1 MPRSSSAGFDR
12 YITVFSPKGRLY
24 QVEYAFKAIKSS
36 GLTSIGVRGKDCV
49 VLITQKKIQDR
60 LIKAESV
67 THMFAITPTIG
78 CLATGRIADARS
90 QVQRARYEA
99 AEFKFNYGYDV
110 PVSYLAKRMATINQL
125 FTQYAGY
132 RPCGVSLMFCAVD
145 EEDNDGPQLYKVDP
159 AGYYAGFLA
168 TASGQKEPDA
178 SNILEKNLKDKSD
191 LSFEDTLFTAISSL
205 QSVVNSEFRAEEIEV
220 AVVQSSSS
228 SPSKENNFRL
238 LGDDEVSDI
247 LNRLANRD

>member
-1 MPRSSSAGFDR
+1 M
-12 YITVFSPKGRLY
+12 
-24 QVEYAFKAIKSS
+24 
-36 GLTSIGVRGKDCV
+36 TSIGVRGEDCV

-67 THMFAITPTIG
+67 THMFSITPSIG
-78 CLATGRIADARS
+78 CLVTGRIADARS

-132 RPCGVSLMFCAVD
+132 RPCGVSLMLCSVD
-145 EEDNDGPQLYKVDP
+145 EVDGEGPQLYKVDP

-178 SNILEKNLKDKSD
+178 SNILEKNLKDKTK
-191 LSFEDTLFTAISSL
+191 LSYQETLFTAISSL
-205 QSVVNSEFRAEEIEV
+205 QSVVNSEFRADEVEV
-220 AVVQSSSS
+220 AVVQSSST
-228 SPSKENNFRL
+228 SPTQENSFRL
-238 LGDDEVSDI
+238 LTDAEVTTI
-247 LNRLANRD
+247 LNDLANRD